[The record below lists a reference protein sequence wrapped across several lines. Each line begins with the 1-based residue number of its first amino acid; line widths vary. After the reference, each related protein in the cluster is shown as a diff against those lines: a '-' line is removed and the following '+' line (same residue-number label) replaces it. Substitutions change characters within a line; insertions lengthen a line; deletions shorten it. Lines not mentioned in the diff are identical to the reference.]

1 MAINEQQIKNDLYE
15 AVNADW
21 VKQAKIPAD
30 KPATGGFVEL
40 EDGVEKHLMAD
51 LDAFVAGKENDKRP
65 QTNQFSEML
74 KLYQL
79 AGNFKCRAKEGVQ
92 PAQEGFKRIQ
102 NLHSYQDYQDMWQ
115 DSILRGE
122 TSPVDF
128 DIDADMKH
136 ATTYALFASA
146 PSLILPDKTYYA
158 KDNQQGPA
166 LLKIWQQMVVQLLQ
180 KFGLAEGEAKTIAD
194 QAVQFDALLVPHV
207 KSAEESAD
215 YSKLY
220 NPQTMDDFAGHT
232 QQLDLKTIVEDLI
245 GTTPDKIIVTEPAY
259 FEALD
264 GILANHFDL
273 FKSWLLTKRV
283 VADSHY
289 LSEELR
295 QLSGTYGRAISGRKE
310 SVNQHKFAYYLTGS
324 MFSQV
329 LGTYYGRQYFGPE
342 AKKDVIQMV
351 HRMVGVYEKRLR
363 NNDWL
368 SAATRQQAIKKLDN
382 LGIQVGYP
390 DKIPAIFD
398 QLRVDPDQSL
408 LANLNALSVTFSKD
422 QFSRYGKQVDRMR
435 WEMSAS
441 TVNAYYA
448 PFKNIIVF
456 PAAILQAPFYSLKQ
470 KSSENYGGIGAVMAH
485 EISHAFDNNG
495 SLFDEHG
502 NLHNWWTK
510 EDKEHFQ
517 KLAQKMI
524 DEFNGLKFAGHPVNG
539 KLTVSENIADGGGLS
554 CALSAAKQEDDVDL
568 RAFFINWGRIW
579 RMKSTDQYKQLLL
592 SIDVHAPNKLRAN
605 VQAQNQ
611 DDFYTTFDVHEGDG
625 MYLAPDKR
633 VNIW

>member
-1 MAINEQQIKNDLYE
+1 MAINEQQIKDDLYE

-51 LDAFVAGKENDKRP
+51 LDAFVAGKEQDKRP
-65 QTNQFSEML
+65 QTEQFSEML

-79 AGNFKCRAKEGVQ
+79 AGDFKRRDEEGTKPSREGVD
-92 PAQEGFKRIQ
+92 RIQ
-102 NLHSYQDYQDMWQ
+102 KLQSYQDYQNGWKDT
-115 DSILRGE
+115 ILRGE

-146 PSLILPDKTYYA
+146 PGLILPDKTYYA

-180 KFGLAEGEAKTIAD
+180 KFGFTEDDAKTIAD
-194 QAVQFDALLVPHV
+194 QAIQFDALLVPHV

-220 NPQTMDDFAGHT
+220 NPQTMDEFAGHT
-232 QQLDLKTIVEDLI
+232 KQLDLRAIVKELI

-264 GILANHFDL
+264 DILADHFEL

-310 SVNQHKFAYYLTGS
+310 AVNQHKFAYYLTGS

-329 LGTYYGRQYFGPE
+329 LGTYYGQQYFGPE
-342 AKKDVIQMV
+342 AKQDVIKMV
-351 HRMVGVYEKRLR
+351 HRMVGVYESRLR

-398 QLRVDPDQSL
+398 QLKVDPDQTL
-408 LANLNALSVTFSKD
+408 LANLNNLSVTFSKD

-456 PAAILQAPFYSLKQ
+456 PAAILQAPFYSLQQ

-579 RMKSTDQYKQLLL
+579 RMKATDQYKQLLL

-611 DDFYTTFDVHEGDG
+611 DDFYTTFGIHEGDG

>member
-1 MAINEQQIKNDLYE
+1 MAINEQQIKDDLYE

-51 LDAFVAGKENDKRP
+51 LDAFVTGKDEDKRS
-65 QTNQFSEML
+65 QTSQFSEML

-79 AGNFKCRAKEGVQ
+79 AGDFKRRDQEGTTPAKEGL
-92 PAQEGFKRIQ
+92 KRIQ
-102 NLHSYQDYQDMWQ
+102 NLQSYQDYQANWYDT
-115 DSILRGE
+115 ILRGE
-122 TSPVDF
+122 SSPADF

-166 LLKIWQQMVVQLLQ
+166 LLKIWQQMVKKLLVE
-180 KFGLAEGEAKTIAD
+180 FGFAEDEAKTTVE
-194 QAVQFDALLVPHV
+194 QAVQFDALQVPHV

-215 YSKLY
+215 YRKLY
-220 NPQTMDDFAGHT
+220 NPQTMDEFAGHT
-232 QQLDLKTIVEDLI
+232 KQLDLAAIVKELI

-259 FEALD
+259 FTALD
-264 GILANHFDL
+264 SILTDHFAL
-273 FKSWLLTKRV
+273 FKSWLLTRRV
-283 VADSHY
+283 VADAHY
-289 LSEELR
+289 LSESLR
-295 QLSGTYGRAISGRKE
+295 QLSGTYGRAVSGRKE
-310 SVNQHKFAYYLTGS
+310 AVNQHKFAYYLTGS

-329 LGTYYGRQYFGPE
+329 LGTYYGQRYFGPA
-342 AKKDVIQMV
+342 AKQDVIKMV
-351 HRMVGVYEKRLR
+351 HRMVGVYEKRLQ

-382 LGIQVGYP
+382 LGVQVGYP

-398 QLRVDPDQSL
+398 QLRVDPSQTL

-422 QFSRYGKQVDRMR
+422 QFSRYGKPVDRMR
-435 WEMSAS
+435 WEMSAA

-456 PAAILQAPFYSLKQ
+456 PAAILQAPFYSLQQ
-470 KSSENYGGIGAVMAH
+470 KSSENYGGIGAVIAH

-510 EDKEHFQ
+510 EDKEHFH

-524 DEFNGLKFAGHPVNG
+524 DEFNGLQFAGQPVNG

-579 RMKSTDQYKQLLL
+579 RMKATEQYKKLLL

-611 DDFYTTFDVHEGDG
+611 DDFYTTFNVHEGDG